1 MNLINIRIEKLYI
14 YLYIYVK
21 VLIQITTAYFIFG
34 FLDPPLKHL
43 FLRKP
48 SFAALSF

>member
-34 FLDPPLKHL
+34 FFGPPSKT
-43 FLRKP
+43 P
-48 SFAALSF
+48 IS